1 MVILISGVIFL
12 SSQTQANILFPLSS
26 IGYSF
31 GGAGVR
37 SSFVGLE
44 WHYGED
50 QPYGQAGSG
59 SVNGDSHLFVDLRP
73 DTKFYFDAD
82 DPSRYAPN
90 LVGEM
95 TNAFVPEETLSNAP
109 SWVPTTWFMDSS
121 NIRNPLQTETWEL
134 ENPDN
139 PDEILAYEVEE
150 WILKLYV
157 SITCEWDTKP
167 FDWTLGQSEW
177 LNQRY
182 RDTEVWIELELA
194 QDFFVFEGSP
204 TPYFAIS
211 KVKCSDFAKGKL
223 GSEDKFFD
231 WQDVWGN
238 EKEGEYTP
246 TDLFSVVPDTKS
258 WMYLYY
264 DKWGGE
270 KTTDV
275 DPFSYR
281 GRQLNPEIFV
291 DKMFFN
297 VNLANFGTQWERLFD
312 QSTLTKGDAVT
323 WAFDVYVYVVGEW
336 KIKDISEL
344 PEGYG
349 RTPMVNY
356 QQSWVT
362 GMLTDPRFQLWSFI
376 GLIALV
382 VCVLAIFAPWV
393 LFALVGLFKK

>member
-12 SSQTQANILFPLSS
+12 SSQTQANIFFPLSS

-37 SSFVGLE
+37 SSFVGIE
-44 WHYGED
+44 WNYGD
-50 QPYGQAGSG
+50 DTGQ
-59 SVNGDSHLFVDLRP
+59 VELRP

-82 DPSRYAPN
+82 NPTSKAPN

-109 SWVPTTWFMDSS
+109 SWVPTEWFTTSTHVT
-121 NIRNPLQTETWEL
+121 NPLQTETWEL

-139 PDEILAYEVEE
+139 PDEILAYEIEE
-150 WILKLYV
+150 WMLKLYV
-157 SITCEWDTKP
+157 SITCEWDAGGVFWDP
-167 FDWTLGQSEW
+167 
-177 LNQRY
+177 NQEFNDNRY
-182 RDTEVWIELELA
+182 RDTEIWIELELA
-194 QDFFVFEGSP
+194 QNFFVFEGTP

-211 KVKCSDFAKGKL
+211 KVKCSNFATGKL
-223 GSEDKFFD
+223 GNEDKFFKWD
-231 WQDVWGN
+231 AGPLGDFGTDKP
-238 EKEGEYTP
+238 EEYTP
-246 TDLFSVVPDTKS
+246 TDLFSVAPESAS

-264 DKWGGE
+264 DEWGDQ
-270 KTTDV
+270 KATDI
-275 DPFSYR
+275 DPFSYK

-291 DKMFFN
+291 DKMFFS
-297 VNLANFGTQWERLFD
+297 VNLANFGTQYDSFFD
-312 QSTLTKGDAVT
+312 LSTLKKGDAVT

-336 KIKDISEL
+336 ALKDISDM

-349 RTPMVNY
+349 RDPMVDYN
-356 QQSWVT
+356 QSWIT

-382 VCVLAIFAPWV
+382 VLALAVFAPWV
-393 LFALVGLFKK
+393 LFGIVGLFKSGKK